1 MQDRQAEARSR
12 ASMEERLKAGDR
24 RFSRLEA
31 RLDKSDHETRQHL
44 REQDQKIDALTRV
57 VERVDQNTSSMVDT
71 WNDGARAVR
80 FFCRLAQ
87 GWRFVIRQVMLPVV
101 IPLFALYAGG
111 YYYAHGHFP
120 EWLADTVKL
129 ILAIV

>member
-1 MQDRQAEARSR
+1 MSDAKAAPSR

-31 RLDKSDHETRQHL
+31 RIDRSDQETRQHL
-44 REQDQKIDALTRV
+44 RSQDEKIDELVRV
-57 VERVDQNTSSMVDT
+57 VQRVDQNTSSIIET

-87 GWRFVIRQVMLPVV
+87 GWRFLLGEVAKPVV
-101 IPLFALYAGG
+101 IPALIVYAGW
-111 YYYAHGHFP
+111 YYTRYHQFP
-120 EWLADTVKL
+120 TFITDVYKFAKALL
-129 ILAIV
+129 

>member
-1 MQDRQAEARSR
+1 MSDAKVAPSR

-31 RLDKSDHETRQHL
+31 RIDRSDQETRQHL
-44 REQDQKIDALTRV
+44 RSQDEKIDELVRV
-57 VERVDQNTSSMVDT
+57 VQRVDQNTSSIIET

-87 GWRFVIRQVMLPVV
+87 GWRFMLTEVAKPVI
-101 IPLFALYAGG
+101 IPALIVYAGW
-111 YYYAHGHFP
+111 YYSRYHQFP
-120 EWLADTVKL
+120 TFITDVYKFVKAL
-129 ILAIV
+129 L